1 MRYLIILFFLLIVKP
16 IYADNDYEPLLNSVT
31 MQFNAEQW
39 VTTKTAIVTIGVNAS
54 VSDSALGK
62 TQNNI
67 LTKLSKISNK
77 DEWHIVSFNRSLDQ
91 SGLERVQVQ
100 AEARL
105 PSDDLNGIRDRAK
118 AISVPG
124 ETYTLDNVDY
134 RPSAMEYR
142 DVNTTLRND
151 IYSQV
156 KNELDLLNKLYPDQ
170 KFYVHNI
177 NFNGD
182 MTAEPQ
188 QPRAMLMAV
197 AGADT
202 NNRPLSVGDK
212 LRISAIVIF
221 ASAPNAD
228 VVKMVGKN

>member
-1 MRYLIILFFLLIVKP
+1 MRYFILILFLLCAAP
-16 IYADNDYEPLLNSVT
+16 IYAENSYEPLLNTVT

-39 VTTKTAIVTIGVNAS
+39 VATKTAVVTIGVNAS
-54 VSDSALGK
+54 VSGNALGK
-62 TQNNI
+62 TQNDI

-105 PSDDLNGIRDRAK
+105 PSDELSGIRDRAK
-118 AISVPG
+118 AISIPG
-124 ETYTLDNVDY
+124 ETYTLDNVEY
-134 RPSAMEYR
+134 RPSAIELR
-142 DVNTTLRND
+142 DANTTLRND
-151 IYSQV
+151 VYNQV
-156 KNELDLLNKLYPDQ
+156 RNELDALNKLYPDQ

-177 NFNGD
+177 NFYGD
-182 MTAEPQ
+182 MITQPQ

-197 AGADT
+197 SGAEA
-202 NNRPLSVGDK
+202 NNRPLTVGDK
-212 LRISAIVIF
+212 LKISAVVIF

-228 VVKMVGKN
+228 VVKMVHN